1 MLLFVNIRIFFAVI
15 LAKKLHQI
23 HGNYFANAKNF
34 PRKLWNSYLMKYYT
48 KNPRLWLKK
57 LKINVSY
64 ALLKLMLGNKK
75 VMKCIRRNTKAG
87 MEDKVAP
94 DQQQNSTCISPPQ
107 GSQL

>member
-1 MLLFVNIRIFFAVI
+1 MLLFVHIRIFFAVI

-34 PRKLWNSYLMKYYT
+34 PRKLWNSYLMKYYM

-75 VMKCIRRNTKAG
+75 VMKCIKGSTKAG
-87 MEDKVAP
+87 MDHWK
-94 DQQQNSTCISPPQ
+94 IR
-107 GSQL
+107 